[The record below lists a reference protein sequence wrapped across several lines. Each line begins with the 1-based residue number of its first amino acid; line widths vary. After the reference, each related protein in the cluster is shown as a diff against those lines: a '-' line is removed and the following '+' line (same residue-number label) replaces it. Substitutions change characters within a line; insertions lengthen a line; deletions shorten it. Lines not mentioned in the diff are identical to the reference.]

1 MENDGAGAPVVSAL
15 EASAEI
21 PVEDLRI
28 TASLA
33 HLSIGDAELEAALP
47 AFRDMLS
54 YFAAMQAAD
63 NDEKAFG
70 GPIQGLSFAGDS
82 VDAAHFRPDA
92 ALPGVTDGLTE
103 AMLDNSGERDSR
115 FIVVPNVL

>member
-1 MENDGAGAPVVSAL
+1 MNSEKFSAAAPVDVSAR
-15 EASAEI
+15 
-21 PVEDLRI
+21 DLSI

-33 HLSIGDAELEAALP
+33 HLSSGEAELEAALP

-63 NDEKAFG
+63 NDEEAFG
-70 GPIQGLSFAGDS
+70 GPLSGLSSAGEGAS
-82 VDAAHFRPDA
+82 SAHFRPDA
-92 ALPGVTDGLTE
+92 ETPQAETLKNLTE
-103 AMLDNSGERDSR
+103 TMLDNSGERDSH

>member
-1 MENDGAGAPVVSAL
+1 MENEGGGMAVPQPVT
-15 EASAEI
+15 EI
-21 PVEDLRI
+21 PIEDLRI

-33 HLSIGDAELEAALP
+33 HLNVDEAELEAALP

-70 GPIQGLSFAGDS
+70 GPIKGLSFAGES
-82 VDAAHFRPDA
+82 VDAAHFREDA
-92 ALPGVTDGLTE
+92 ALPGAAEDLTG